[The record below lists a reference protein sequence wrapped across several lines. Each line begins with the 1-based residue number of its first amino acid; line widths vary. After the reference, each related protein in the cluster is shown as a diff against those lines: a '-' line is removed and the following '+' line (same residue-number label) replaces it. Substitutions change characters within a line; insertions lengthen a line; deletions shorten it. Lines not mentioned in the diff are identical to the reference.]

1 MSRGLEGGGGHLQ
14 WFHMLS
20 IGSNMAEDTRR
31 TTQEQ
36 GRKQHRHIIE
46 QEVSAG
52 GVGVST
58 GLRQESRSLKTNTD
72 HWADAYS
79 ARSGLTLIR
88 FKLHACV

>member
-52 GVGVST
+52 GGGGQHGVKT
-58 GLRQESRSLKTNTD
+58 RVKKLENQHGSL
-72 HWADAYS
+72 
-79 ARSGLTLIR
+79 G
-88 FKLHACV
+88 